1 MDGYEIKRNQNRA
14 VTSKSDEEIRCLSLC
29 FLEEDGVGSELREN
43 TIKIQN
49 FELELDPDVPTTDN
63 NLVREFI
70 CGNDAAFTQLV
81 TRYKDAL
88 TNYLNMMVGDYD
100 IAVDLCQE
108 TYLRVYR
115 NIRRYSNLY
124 QFSTWIYRIATNL
137 AIDEMRY
144 RKRRGRVFY
153 RNVWG
158 TRQSAGKE
166 GPEFE
171 IREVRRGPRDEILR
185 KESSRILSDAIRSL
199 PEKYRTTFIMKEV
212 QKLPYD
218 AIAKV
223 LNCSA
228 GTIKSRL
235 HRAREL
241 LQRKLEHYV

>member
-1 MDGYEIKRNQNRA
+1 LPVVRLTGFPFRVAEPVQGFQEVKR
-14 VTSKSDEEIRCLSLC
+14 LS
-29 FLEEDGVGSELREN
+29 SELGEEAIR
-43 TIKIQN
+43 TPSLD
-49 FELELDPDVPTTDN
+49 LELGRNAPATDN
-63 NLVREFI
+63 GLVREFVS
-70 CGNDAAFTQLV
+70 GNDAAFTQLV
-81 TRYKDAL
+81 TRYKDPL

-100 IAVDLCQE
+100 VAVDLCQE
-108 TYLRVYR
+108 TFLRVYR

-158 TRQSAGKE
+158 KKKAAEDET
-166 GPEFE
+166 PELE
-171 IREVRRGPRDEILR
+171 LTDIRRNPRDEILR
-185 KESSRILSDAIRSL
+185 KESTRILGDAIRSL
-199 PEKYRTTFIMKEV
+199 PEKYRIAFVMKEV
-212 QKLPYD
+212 QELPYD
-218 AIAKV
+218 TIARV

>member
-1 MDGYEIKRNQNRA
+1 MPVVRLTGFPFRVAEPVQGFQEVKR
-14 VTSKSDEEIRCLSLC
+14 LS
-29 FLEEDGVGSELREN
+29 SELGEEAIR
-43 TIKIQN
+43 TPSLD
-49 FELELDPDVPTTDN
+49 LELGRNAPATDN
-63 NLVREFI
+63 GLVREFVS
-70 CGNDAAFTQLV
+70 GNDAAFTQLV
-81 TRYKDAL
+81 TRYKDPL

-100 IAVDLCQE
+100 VAVDLCQE
-108 TYLRVYR
+108 TFLRVYR

-158 TRQSAGKE
+158 KKKAAEDET
-166 GPEFE
+166 PELE
-171 IREVRRGPRDEILR
+171 LTDIRRNPRDEILR
-185 KESSRILSDAIRSL
+185 KESTRILGDAIRSL
-199 PEKYRTTFIMKEV
+199 PEKYRTAFVMKEV
-212 QKLPYD
+212 QELPYD
-218 AIAKV
+218 TIARV

>member
-1 MDGYEIKRNQNRA
+1 LN
-14 VTSKSDEEIRCLSLC
+14 
-29 FLEEDGVGSELREN
+29 SELGEEAI
-43 TIKIQN
+43 TTPS
-49 FELELDPDVPTTDN
+49 FDLELGQDAPATDN
-63 NLVREFI
+63 RLVSEFI
-70 CGNDAAFTQLV
+70 AGNDAAFTQLV

-108 TYLRVYR
+108 TFLRVYR
-115 NIRRYSNLY
+115 NISRYSNLY

-137 AIDEMRY
+137 AIDEIRY
-144 RKRRGRVFY
+144 RKRRGQVFY
-153 RNVWG
+153 RNILG
-158 TRQSAGKE
+158 NRQSSSNE

-171 IREVRRGPRDEILR
+171 ISDVRRNPRDEVLR
-185 KESSRILSDAIRSL
+185 KESSQVLGDAIRSL
-199 PEKYRTTFIMKEV
+199 PEKYRTAFIMKEI
-212 QKLPYD
+212 QELPYE